1 MTLFTKEIDGLVY
14 LWRGRENPVMTNK
27 KEVEKI
33 TKEVMEHFD
42 LDAQDAR
49 TLAMVYLYLKLRKNS
64 TLSYPALTDGGL
76 RPL

>member
-14 LWRGRENPVMTNK
+14 LWKGRENPVMTNK

-42 LDAQDAR
+42 KANG
-49 TLAMVYLYLKLRKNS
+49 K
-64 TLSYPALTDGGL
+64 P
-76 RPL
+76 RPF